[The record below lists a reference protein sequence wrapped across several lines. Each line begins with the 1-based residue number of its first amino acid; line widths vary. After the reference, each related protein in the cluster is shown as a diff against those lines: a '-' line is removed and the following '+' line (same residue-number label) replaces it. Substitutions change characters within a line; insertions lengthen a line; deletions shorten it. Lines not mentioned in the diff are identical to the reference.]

1 MISIIK
7 NELKVYNLFYE
18 KYERALE
25 LDQKN
30 IEAIAISSFDA
41 KNNEVDSRY
50 VNLKYIEDQDWIFF
64 SNYQSVKANQFISL
78 NKISGLFYWN
88 SIDTQIR
95 IKAVIK
101 KLNKQKSDEHFKNR
115 SKKKN
120 ALAIS
125 SNQSNQIESYEKVI
139 ENYNDVLDSKSLN
152 TRPEYWGGYVFKP
165 YYFEFWEGHEN
176 RLNKRTA
183 FIKKDSGWD
192 EFNLEP

>member
-115 SKKKN
+115 SKKKER
-120 ALAIS
+120 IS
-125 SNQSNQIESYEKVI
+125 YKF
-139 ENYNDVLDSKSLN
+139 KS
-152 TRPEYWGGYVFKP
+152 
-165 YYFEFWEGHEN
+165 
-176 RLNKRTA
+176 
-183 FIKKDSGWD
+183 I
-192 EFNLEP
+192 